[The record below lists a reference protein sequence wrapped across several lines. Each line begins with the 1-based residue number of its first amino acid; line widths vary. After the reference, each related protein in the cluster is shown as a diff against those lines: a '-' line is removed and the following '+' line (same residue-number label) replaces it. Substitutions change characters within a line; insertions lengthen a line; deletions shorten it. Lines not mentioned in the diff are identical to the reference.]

1 MIFLFTNQVF
11 YDIMI
16 NVKICAYALGGD
28 TVRIDKLLS
37 ELGLCTR
44 REAAK
49 IAKSGGIL
57 VDGVAVRDASKHV
70 DPEKSR
76 IMMQGR
82 EVVYQQFTY
91 VMLNK
96 PEGYVSAT
104 DDKSLPYVTEL
115 LPEELRR
122 RELFPVGRLDRD
134 TVGLMIL
141 TNNGVLAHALLSP
154 KRHVAKVY
162 RFKSAD
168 PLVLGIEGQF
178 KDGVTLA
185 DGYECKSAEIIP
197 DGDRMGGLITL
208 TEGKYHQIKRMI
220 ASTGNKVTFLER
232 ISFGPLTL
240 DHSLGRG
247 ECRELTAEEE
257 AALISCA
264 PETLRG

>member
-1 MIFLFTNQVF
+1 MPIIKNFERRIKSIANKTRGPYTPEKYGNVIIPMAIIRRFDCILAKKNK
-11 YDIMI
+11 DIAKVI
-16 NVKICAYALGGD
+16 
-28 TVRIDKLLS
+28 
-37 ELGLCTR
+37 
-44 REAAK
+44 EAAK

-141 TNNGVLAHALLSP
+141 TNNGQLAHSLLSP
-154 KRHVAKVY
+154 KHHVEKEYFFTAAEPLKNGVEEVFRH
-162 RFKSAD
+162 
-168 PLVLGIEGQF
+168 
-178 KDGVTLA
+178 GVTLG
-185 DGYECKSAEIIP
+185 DGYECKSAELILEPSRDRGIIV
-197 DGDRMGGLITL
+197 L
-208 TEGKYHQIKRMI
+208 TEGKYHQIS
-220 ASTGNKVTFLER
+220 A
-232 ISFGPLTL
+232 
-240 DHSLGRG
+240 
-247 ECRELTAEEE
+247 
-257 AALISCA
+257 
-264 PETLRG
+264 

>member
-1 MIFLFTNQVF
+1 
-11 YDIMI
+11 MI
-16 NVKICAYALGGD
+16 NGVICAKMCEMEAE
-28 TVRIDKLLS
+28 TVRIDKFLS

-44 REAAK
+44 REATK

-57 VDGVAVRDASKHV
+57 VDGVVVKDPSKHI

-76 IMMQGR
+76 VSLLGR
-82 EVVYQQFTY
+82 EVVYQKYTY

-141 TNNGVLAHALLSP
+141 TNNGQLAHSLLSP
-154 KRHVAKVY
+154 KHHVEKKYYFKAKEPLD
-162 RFKSAD
+162 AD
-168 PLVLGIEGQF
+168 AERDFREGI
-178 KDGVTLA
+178 TLA
-185 DGYECKSAEIIP
+185 DGYECKSA
-197 DGDRMGGLITL
+197 GLSLDENRLEGIITL

-220 ASTGNKVTFLER
+220 ASRDNKVIYLER
-232 ISFGPLTL
+232 ISFGSIEL
-240 DHSLGRG
+240 DRSLSRG
-247 ECRELTAEEE
+247 EWRFLTDEEIE
-257 AALISCA
+257 IL
-264 PETLRG
+264 EKQG